1 MVCFRSAGLDK
12 SGLMQL
18 VSKHP
23 GNPYETATSAVS
35 GNWRASGKKTDA
47 RRGFDGNLWTL
58 GRIRFSIGDAQK
70 WTTLL
75 NEGRNDEFYNGCNL
89 PKCVELDSTKI
100 GDAEGDL
107 KPVGNIWLRA

>member
-1 MVCFRSAGLDK
+1 MGLC
-12 SGLMQL
+12 SL

-47 RRGFDGNLWTL
+47 RRGFDGNLWTP
-58 GRIRFSIGDAQK
+58 GRISFSIGDAQK

-89 PKCVELDSTKI
+89 PKCVELDSPKSAMPKATRSPSGI
-100 GDAEGDL
+100 FGQGRDNLLG
-107 KPVGNIWLRA
+107 I